1 MSSNQ
6 VPDIEQPSTSSGR
19 VQAGTTKRSKRKSSD
34 KDAGNHSKKQKIE
47 ERTEG
52 DKEQS
57 TLDEAAD
64 ETTRDNNET
73 TEDVEIE
80 FLAEVIVAEVPGNQ
94 AQTGHLQADFNG
106 GQEDNQANRRDLTPE
121 EIEKIKHPMGRNAMW
136 QTRSIKPRIGNQK
149 RTEERNK
156 KLKIEYAKIRNFIDI
171 SAKEIGKSAE
181 EKAKA
186 IITGEVQQAW
196 AWKQEEF
203 FEQAEEHALE
213 RIAEVEI
220 KTEGIIDDMTTQNN
234 REKEDLQKE
243 NEALH
248 KRLKDT
254 EAKAER
260 SVEELAEKVENM
272 QAKETELKEKLES
285 LEKENTE
292 IKAELARAELAR
304 DELYDT
310 KNELVETT
318 RAKMEAEAQN
328 AAKNEEM
335 YSLEKYL
342 NGQIGLAAQKALED
356 EETINDQG
364 KKIEKL
370 ENEKEKEV
378 EEKQA
383 LEAKVEELKEEV
395 KNKTKDKETLEGDLA
410 GTEKRLQDEET
421 RTKKLK
427 HDLTTA
433 QKEIEVS
440 RQTVV
445 KQKKTIKDHK
455 DEITQIKKNRMS
467 ANLLKEMLKD
477 KTKECENLRKS
488 KQKLEER
495 MTAQLI
501 IEDEEDEQTEETEE
515 ETEEKETEEETEEV
529 EEPDDSEQEEPGYD
543 ESAGE
548 ATDETDD
555 EQEN

>member
-1 MSSNQ
+1 MSANQ

-19 VQAGTTKRSKRKSSD
+19 THAGTIKRGKRKSSG
-34 KDAGNHSKKQKIE
+34 KDAGNNSKKQKIE
-47 ERTEG
+47 RRT
-52 DKEQS
+52 DSDQEQN

-64 ETTRDNNET
+64 ETQRDNNEAA
-73 TEDVEIE
+73 EDAEVEI
-80 FLAEVIVAEVPGNQ
+80 LADFGIPGNQ
-94 AQTGHLQADFNG
+94 AQTGHIQAEFNG
-106 GQEDNQANRRDLTPE
+106 GQEDNQANGRDLTPE
-121 EIEKIKHPMGRNAMW
+121 EIEKIKHPMGRNATW
-136 QTRSIKPRIGNQK
+136 QTRSIKPSIGNQE
-149 RTEERNK
+149 RTEKRNK
-156 KLKIEYAKIRNFIDI
+156 KLNLAYKDIRALIKLA
-171 SAKEIGKSAE
+171 AKEVGKSAE
-181 EKAKA
+181 KNAQV

-196 AWKQEEF
+196 GWKQEEF
-203 FEQAEEHALE
+203 FEQAQEHALE
-213 RIAEVEI
+213 RIAEVEV
-220 KTEGIIDDMTTQNN
+220 KTDKIIDEMTTQHEK
-234 REKEDLQKE
+234 EKEDLQKE

-254 EAKAER
+254 EASAER
-260 SVEELAEKVENM
+260 SVDELAKKVENM
-272 QAKETELKEKLES
+272 QAKEAELKEKLES
-285 LEKENTE
+285 VEKENTE

-310 KNELVETT
+310 RNELVETT
-318 RAKMEAEAQN
+318 RAKKEAEAQC

-342 NGQIGLAAQKALED
+342 NNQIGLAAQKALED
-356 EETINDQG
+356 EETISDQG

-370 ENEKEKEV
+370 ENEKEKEA

-395 KNKTKDKETLEGDLA
+395 KNKTKDKETLAGDLA
-410 GTEKRLQDEET
+410 GMEKRLQDEEMG
-421 RTKKLK
+421 TKKLK

-433 QKEIEVS
+433 RKEMEVS

-455 DEITQIKKNRMS
+455 DEITQIKQKKLS
-467 ANLLKEMLKD
+467 ANLLKDMLDD

-515 ETEEKETEEETEEV
+515 TEKETEETEEV
-529 EEPDDSEQEEPGYD
+529 EEPAGSAQEESGYD

-548 ATDETDD
+548 SAGETDD
-555 EQEN
+555 EQES